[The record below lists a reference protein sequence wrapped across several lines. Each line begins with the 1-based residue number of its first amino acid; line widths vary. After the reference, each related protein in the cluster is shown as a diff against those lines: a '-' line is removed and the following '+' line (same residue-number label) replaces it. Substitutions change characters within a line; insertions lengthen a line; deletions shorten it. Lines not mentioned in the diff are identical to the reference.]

1 VDSPKYFSLEV
12 HRKQI
17 LTHEAITLTQYIELG
32 HVHKFSQ
39 IELDCIKTLNS
50 AYVDWKTSLSRFNIA
65 GPKPGKGGG
74 LC

>member
-1 VDSPKYFSLEV
+1 VMVSCYRNDSADFVFTL
-12 HRKQI
+12 I
-17 LTHEAITLTQYIELG
+17 LD
-32 HVHKFSQ
+32 S
-39 IELDCIKTLNS
+39 NS

>member
-1 VDSPKYFSLEV
+1 M
-12 HRKQI
+12 
-17 LTHEAITLTQYIELG
+17 G
-32 HVHKFSQ
+32 
-39 IELDCIKTLNS
+39 IKS

>member
-1 VDSPKYFSLEV
+1 MSMWSTCSGQATGLILFDRRKIFKY
-12 HRKQI
+12 KN
-17 LTHEAITLTQYIELG
+17 AIVISKY
-32 HVHKFSQ
+32 
-39 IELDCIKTLNS
+39 NS

>member
-1 VDSPKYFSLEV
+1 MKLMNVMKV
-12 HRKQI
+12 N
-17 LTHEAITLTQYIELG
+17 
-32 HVHKFSQ
+32 
-39 IELDCIKTLNS
+39 LNS